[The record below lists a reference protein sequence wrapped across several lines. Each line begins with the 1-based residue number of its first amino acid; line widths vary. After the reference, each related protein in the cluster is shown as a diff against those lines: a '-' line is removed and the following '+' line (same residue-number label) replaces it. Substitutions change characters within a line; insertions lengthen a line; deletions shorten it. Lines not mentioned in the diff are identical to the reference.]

1 MFRRSMRYQ
10 CMGKKNNLHDE
21 FLPNTNGLIPQFYV
35 LHKESNGTFTFDAT
49 PEEKKALDVFNQQLK
64 ADKEA
69 GKITQLDIN
78 RTSYKVINKFV
89 EPFSSYAEMFIN
101 AQKGRGNSPQTIKHY
116 QQTIK
121 KMGQFFFWLWCN
133 RRDFDYSE
141 VLEAFSKEERA
152 MIGSAMPFAILEDV
166 EFDAKFREFLLDE
179 EEVSEQTVATYF
191 RDYRAIAYFGMDEGL
206 IEKRAITVKTV
217 YSDPKEV
224 YTEEELDKLLKKPAE
239 NATFAEYRDWAI
251 INWVLATGNRIG
263 TVINVKISDVD
274 FQDNMI
280 TVSKQK
286 NKKLMRIPMIR
297 HLRDVMK
304 FYINEFLVDEDGEY
318 VSMYLFPASY
328 TDLYNQPMS
337 RISLSKSIARYN
349 KSRGVKKTSFHLFR
363 HTFVKKWIVD
373 GGPLPELQRIL
384 GHSTLDMVVHYAN
397 LYSDDLRPKMEDYSI
412 LATHKAKTRGRMI
425 QRRKH

>member
-1 MFRRSMRYQ
+1 MFRRSMRFE
-10 CMGKKNNLHDE
+10 CMGKKK
-21 FLPNTNGLIPQFYV
+21 NTNLMLPQDHNGNTPPYYV
-35 LHKESNGTFTFDAT
+35 ITPDEKGIFRFDVSPAELT
-49 PEEKKALDVFNQQLK
+49 EIMELSEKAKMPLGEEGFAN
-64 ADKEA
+64 
-69 GKITQLDIN
+69 LDIK
-78 RTSYKVINKFV
+78 RTKLKVLNKYT
-89 EPFSSYAEMFIN
+89 EPFDTYATTFLN
-101 AQKGRGNSPQTIKHY
+101 TQKGRGNSIATVKHY

-121 KMGQFFFWLWCN
+121 KLEIFFFWLYCL
-133 RRDFDYSE
+133 RRNIDYDI
-141 VLEAFSKEERA
+141 LDTKEKKVMA
-152 MIGSAMPFAILEDV
+152 GSMMPFAILEDV
-166 EFDAKFREFLLDE
+166 ELDAKFREFLLDE

-297 HLRDVMK
+297 QLRDVMK

-363 HTFVKKWIVD
+363 HTFVKKWIVE

-412 LATHKAKTRGRMI
+412 LANHKAKTRGRMI